1 VRTFATIALLAA
13 CALPLSAATPTNTK
27 NIAPAVPV
35 SLAVPGSVPASA
47 APLQA
52 AVPESESDKTL
63 HAMHDEMERA
73 RTRLQLPGVEKPF
86 YLEYRLM
93 DLDVRAVTSTFGALI
108 SSSTTRNRFM
118 SVDVRVGDYHLD
130 SSNFISEDGFQG
142 FLGST
147 GEVGIDRDYN
157 SLRQD
162 LWLATDQAYKQAV
175 TQMSL
180 KQSFLRSLTKPPEID
195 DFSQA
200 APLVKIDAHAEP
212 DWTSR
217 NWEEESRAASAA
229 LTNFPHLSGARVN
242 YYMIYVT
249 YYLMNSEG
257 TTIRSSRSLA
267 AIEAA
272 LDTTADDGMSLHD
285 SYAVYVAK
293 PAELPDPAAVGAALA
308 QTGTELMTMR
318 QSPLMQDFTG
328 PVLFDPPAAGS
339 LLAQALASSLSGAR
353 PPLSTLPA
361 FDEIMERM
369 GGRSEWSGRV
379 NTRVLPAN
387 VSLVDDP
394 TLKEFNGQPLL
405 GNYEIDDEG
414 VKAQRVQ
421 IVENGSLKNLLMS
434 RRPGPDFST
443 SNGHGRSA
451 TLSDP
456 LPLASNLF
464 LLANG
469 GLNSADLKK
478 KFLDA
483 CRDDG
488 HEWCLEVKRM
498 DNPALSSIRQED
510 FSDFLG
516 GIAGG
521 VASGERIPLVVYR
534 VYVADGREEMVRGG
548 HIEGLQLRALRNI
561 LGIGDDETVFPY
573 MQNTQGGFAG
583 TALGAFGSANGG
595 IPSTVVTPSLLLD
608 EIEFRGF
615 HGEPRRLPLVPA
627 PPLK

>member
-1 VRTFATIALLAA
+1 MRKFAAFALLAA
-13 CALPLSAATPTNTK
+13 LALPLSAWA
-27 NIAPAVPV
+27 
-35 SLAVPGSVPASA
+35 
-47 APLQA
+47 QA
-52 AVPESESDKTL
+52 QVPESESDQTL

-86 YLEYRLM
+86 YLEYRLL
-93 DLDVRAVTSTFGALI
+93 DLDVRSVTSSFGALMAT
-108 SSSTTRNRFM
+108 STTRNRFM

-142 FLGST
+142 FLGTT

-195 DFSQA
+195 DFSQES
-200 APLVKIDAHAEP
+200 PRVQIDPRVEP

-229 LTNFPHLSGARVN
+229 LRNFPQLSGTRVN
-242 YYMIYVT
+242 YYMVYVT

-257 TTIRSSRSLA
+257 TTIRSSRHLA

-272 LDTTADDGMSLHD
+272 LDTQAEDGMSLHND
-285 SYAVYVAK
+285 YAVYVAK
-293 PAELPDPAAVGAALA
+293 PADLPDPATVGKSLA
-308 QTGTELMTMR
+308 QAGSELMTLR
-318 QSPLMQDFTG
+318 QSPLVPDFTG

-339 LLAQALASSLSGAR
+339 ILAQTLAASLSGAR
-353 PPLSTLPA
+353 PPLSTMPA
-361 FDEIMERM
+361 FDEIMQRM

-379 NTRVLPAN
+379 GTRVFPAN
-387 VSLVDDP
+387 VTLVDDP
-394 TLKEFNGQPLL
+394 TLQEFNGQPLL
-405 GNYEIDDEG
+405 GYYPIDDEG

-421 IVENGSLKNLLMS
+421 VVENGTLKKLLMS
-434 RRPGPDFST
+434 RRPGPEFAT
-443 SNGHGRSA
+443 SNGHARSA
-451 TLSDP
+451 QLSDTRP
-456 LPLASNLF
+456 LSSNLF
-464 LLANG
+464 LQADG
-469 GLNSADLKK
+469 GLDATALKK

-516 GIAGG
+516 EVAGG

-534 VYVADGREEMVRGG
+534 VYVSDGHEEMVRGG

-561 LGIGDDETVFPY
+561 LGIGDDVTVFPY
-573 MQNTQGGFAG
+573 MQNTIGGFAG
-583 TALGAFGSANGG
+583 TALGAFGSAQGG
-595 IPSTVVTPSLLLD
+595 IPSTVITPSLLLD
-608 EIEFRGF
+608 EIEVRGF